1 MRPSSSATQASSSR
15 SSSRRTRPTAKG
27 NVIDQKPAGGTPAPK
42 GSTVTIYVSSGQK
55 QINVPR
61 LIGLTQAEAVAKIQA
76 LGLVESVQT
85 IIDADPNHTGYVQ
98 NQDPAEHTKINEGA
112 TVTIWVATQ

>member
-42 GSTVTIYVSSGQK
+42 GSTVTIYVSSGLK
-55 QINVPR
+55 QVNVPN

-76 LGLVESVQT
+76 LGLLESVQT
-85 IIDADPNHTGYVQ
+85 ITDADPSHTGFVQ
-98 NQDPAEHTKINEGA
+98 HQDPGAHTKVNEGA
-112 TVTIWVATQ
+112 TVTIWVATL